1 MAEGQAAYDSV
12 FRRADPARQGRIA
25 PDAFAEYFGDGV
37 RCSGGLRPPPAL
49 TRRAPRL
56 GRLAACDPGQVSS
69 RREMD
74 DLFSIVDEDGDGWIE
89 PDELQPFVRAPPW
102 LRAHAVFINARI

>member
-1 MAEGQAAYDSV
+1 
-12 FRRADPARQGRIA
+12 
-25 PDAFAEYFGDGV
+25 
-37 RCSGGLRPPPAL
+37 
-49 TRRAPRL
+49 
-56 GRLAACDPGQVSS
+56 
-69 RREMD
+69 MD